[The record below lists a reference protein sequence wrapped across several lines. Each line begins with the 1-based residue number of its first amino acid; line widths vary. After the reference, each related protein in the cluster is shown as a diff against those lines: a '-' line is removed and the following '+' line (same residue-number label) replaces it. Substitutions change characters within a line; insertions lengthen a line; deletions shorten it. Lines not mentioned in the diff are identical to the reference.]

1 MSKNKQYA
9 KHSYHGKYWRL
20 VLDDYKAIRKR
31 RKLDTY
37 GDAQTFVDS
46 EVLRLSV
53 PLIPFETG
61 ELIRSGIRETVI
73 GSGKVV
79 YHTPYS
85 RRWYYEPAKFHGAP
99 MRGNYWFQRMKN
111 NGGKASILRG
121 LARLTG
127 GKGGTK

>member
-1 MSKNKQYA
+1 MNGGINGSLHLELNGIKESLDKRGLLKNGEAQ
-9 KHSYHGKYWRL
+9 KY
-20 VLDDYKAIRKR
+20 
-31 RKLDTY
+31 
-37 GDAQTFVDS
+37 VDS
-46 EVLRLSV
+46 EVLRLSTPLV
-53 PLIPFETG
+53 PMDTG